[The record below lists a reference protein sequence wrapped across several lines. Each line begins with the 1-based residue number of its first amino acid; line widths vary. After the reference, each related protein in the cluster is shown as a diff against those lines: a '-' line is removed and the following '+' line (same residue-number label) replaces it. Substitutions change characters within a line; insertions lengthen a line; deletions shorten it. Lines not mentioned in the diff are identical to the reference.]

1 MVISIPYSN
10 DQSTYIKLKDKYKI
24 INPTIEELSNHGFLK
39 KVLYE
44 SIVSSR
50 SVVILEIGG
59 FFAKVAEDISLKLGD
74 RLLGIVEDIEH
85 GHRQYEKYI
94 QKIACPVVS
103 VARSELK
110 EAEDFLVG
118 TSCLYST
125 EKMIRRLGFPIVFIS
140 SSFFLVS
147 INISFSPCLFLI
159 IWAEDS
165 LPFYLP

>member
-103 VARSELK
+103 VARSNSSYLK
-110 EAEDFLVG
+110 NLR
-118 TSCLYST
+118 
-125 EKMIRRLGFPIVFIS
+125 EKKDHLHGKGGLI
-140 SSFFLVS
+140 LVS
-147 INISFSPCLFLI
+147 VIIIHKISCSI
-159 IWAEDS
+159 
-165 LPFYLP
+165 FYRIRID